1 MMMNIITIIG
11 TARIV
16 CGAGTMQLSDVRVS
30 VCLSHSPAARRCCGF
45 VAVGPARRRYRSIAV
60 WLSAVAAPQQGAQQ
74 QMRAVPRYQL
84 T

>member
-1 MMMNIITIIG
+1 MMMNIIAIIG

-30 VCLSHSPAARRCCGF
+30 VCLSHSPAARRCSGF
-45 VAVGPARRRYRSIAV
+45 AAVGPARRYRSIAV